1 MLPAASNNFFQKR
14 QRIAERHRS
23 GVCLV
28 KTTSEEVMNNVVRV
42 SKRLIPIERIALFEP
57 FVISADQELRST
69 REFKTRIVLLD
80 KISVLAE
87 ETPEQLGVAHRF
99 RMVAA
104 DRVAT
109 NPTVHFQ
116 VETFEPAEH
125 FKPTRPFLSRLSWHD
140 QDGNTQSKL
149 LLAPPETVLAVVV
162 RGEEVVDANAES
174 EEETVTPRAKRS
186 PRRRR
191 AALPDQ
197 DPA

>member
-1 MLPAASNNFFQKR
+1 MPAVARNNFFEQSL
-14 QRIAERHRS
+14 RIAERYRR
-23 GVCLV
+23 GVSLRE
-28 KTTSEEVMNNVVRV
+28 TTSEENMDNVIRI

-57 FVISADQELRST
+57 FVISTDQGLRST
-69 REFKTRIVLLD
+69 KEFKARIVLLD
-80 KISVLAE
+80 KVSILSE

-109 NPTVHFQ
+109 NPAVHFQ

-149 LLAPPETVLAVVV
+149 LLAPPEIVLAVVV
-162 RGEEVVDANAES
+162 RGEEVPGADEES
-174 EEETVTPRAKRS
+174 EPQIVTPRAKRS
-186 PRRRR
+186 PRRSR
-191 AALPDQ
+191 ASMPGQ
-197 DPA
+197 EPS

>member
-1 MLPAASNNFFQKR
+1 LGKTTLEKNMDNVI
-14 QRIAERHRS
+14 RIA
-23 GVCLV
+23 
-28 KTTSEEVMNNVVRV
+28 
-42 SKRLIPIERIALFEP
+42 KRLIPIERIALFEP
-57 FVISADQELRST
+57 FVISTDQGLRST
-69 REFKTRIVLLD
+69 KEFKARIVLLD
-80 KISVLAE
+80 KVSILAE

-109 NPTVHFQ
+109 NPAVSFQ

-162 RGEEVVDANAES
+162 RGEEAVEAEEGS
-174 EEETVTPRAKRS
+174 EAETPAPTAKRS
-186 PRRRR
+186 ARRRR
-191 AALPDQ
+191 TATPGQ
-197 DPA
+197 EPS

>member
-1 MLPAASNNFFQKR
+1 MENVI
-14 QRIAERHRS
+14 RIA
-23 GVCLV
+23 
-28 KTTSEEVMNNVVRV
+28 
-42 SKRLIPIERIALFEP
+42 KRLIPIEHIALFEP
-57 FVISADQELRST
+57 FVISTDQGLRST
-69 REFKTRIVLLD
+69 KEFKTRIVLLD
-80 KISVLAE
+80 KVSILAE

-109 NPTVHFQ
+109 NPAVSFQ

-162 RGEEVVDANAES
+162 RGEEVVEAGEES
-174 EEETVTPRAKRS
+174 EAQPQPVAPRAKRS
-186 PRRRR
+186 PSRRRT
-191 AALPDQ
+191 ATPDQ
-197 DPA
+197 EPS